1 MFEEATALRLDV
13 AEGNSHRLP
22 HDLRKHLLIGAA
34 GGGVVAVG
42 LLGFDRKFSR
52 DGADREVF
60 AKTQLEDACANFRL
74 ATFNA
79 RTLDVHDRRVPDDCP
94 RPRPIEQARE
104 RFVPGGQQ
112 FEIETGRRKRQPARG
127 PTLVSQRDVPNH
139 AEEIGTERALLAARA
154 RQCTA
159 VPKQIDE
166 RVLLG
171 VVDFLDEM
179 RPAPTRK
186 QVRANH
192 RRVENRELVPSRP
205 YPRGGPVDHG
215 PNRG

>member
-13 AEGNSHRLP
+13 AEGNSHRVP
-22 HDLRKHLLIGAA
+22 HDLRKHLLIGAT

-79 RTLDVHDRRVPDDCP
+79 RALDVHGRCVPNDCP
-94 RPRPIEQARE
+94 RPRSIEEARE
-104 RFVPGGQQ
+104 RFVPGRQQ
-112 FEIETGRRKRQPARG
+112 LKIETRRRKRQPACRR
-127 PTLVSQRDVPNH
+127 TLVAQRDVPNH
-139 AEEIGTERALLAARA
+139 AEEIGPERALLAPRA
-154 RQCTA
+154 RQRTA

-166 RVLLG
+166 SVLLG
-171 VVDFLDEM
+171 VIDFLDEM
-179 RPAPTRK
+179 RSAPTCK